1 MPNSDDFDSL
11 LVNLDSRSYEIF
23 VGMGLVDQAGKV
35 ILPVLR
41 QKRVFIVTDE
51 NVAKLYLE
59 RFEKSLDKENIAHN
73 SIILPAGEKTKSF
86 DFLNKILDAMF
97 ESHCERS
104 TTVIALGGG
113 VIGDITGFAASI
125 FMRGIDFI
133 QVPTTLLSQ
142 VDSSVGGKTG
152 INTRHGKNLVGSFY
166 QPKMVLTDIETLDTL
181 DKRQLLAGFA
191 EAAKYGLID
200 NLKFWSWL
208 EKNGKNALNSDNAE
222 RHSLRRYIVMKSCTA
237 KAKIV
242 EKDEQENGIR
252 ALLNLGHT
260 FSHAIEIEAD
270 YKILHGEGVAI
281 GMVMAFSLS
290 EKLGYCSSDDVIR
303 VKKLLESVGLPTT
316 FQDFEKKD
324 WNADNL
330 CYHMNRDKK
339 VKNSKITFVLAKG
352 IGQAFLNSEVSSN
365 DVFETITACSAK
377 LNKH

>member
-1 MPNSDDFDSL
+1 MQNSDDFDSL
-11 LVNLDSRSYEIF
+11 LVNLDNRSYKIL
-23 VGMGLVDQAGKV
+23 VGTGLIDQAGKI

-51 NVAKLYLE
+51 NVAKLYLK
-59 RFEKSLDKENIAHN
+59 RFEKALNKEKIAHN

-97 ESHCERS
+97 EANCERS

-113 VIGDITGFAASI
+113 VIGDITGFAASV
-125 FMRGIDFI
+125 FLRGIDLV

-152 INTRHGKNLVGSFY
+152 INTRYGKNLVGSFY

-191 EAAKYGLID
+191 ETAKYGLID
-200 NLKFWSWL
+200 NLKFWNWL
-208 EKNGKNALNSDNAE
+208 EKNGKNALNGSNVE
-222 RHSLRRYIVMKSCTA
+222 RHYLRRHIVMTSCAA
-237 KAKIV
+237 KADIV
-242 EKDEQENGIR
+242 KTDERENGIR

-260 FSHAIEIEAD
+260 FSHAIETESD

-290 EKLGYCSSDDVIR
+290 EKLGYCSSNDVIR
-303 VKKLLESVGLPTT
+303 VKKLLESVGLPIVL
-316 FQDFEKKD
+316 QDFGKKD

-330 CYHMNRDKK
+330 YSHMSRDKK
-339 VKNSKITFVLAKG
+339 VKNGKITFVLAKG
-352 IGQAFLNSEVSSN
+352 IGQAFLSSEVSSN
-365 DVFETITACSAK
+365 DVFETITACTT
-377 LNKH
+377 KH